1 MSRCGTSGTISSC
14 CTGHSPFPFGY
25 TPNTHT
31 GELVRNGQAT
41 AHLDV
46 SCSQPPTAK
55 TGAGPVNLEPDSSL
69 QPRYRY
75 LARKHLG
82 IWMRRTFGRELPHV
96 ADQHHT
102 LSLERRVFSAWREV
116 WWCAR
121 WEWKLVI
128 RADCHNRYRLWLR
141 VWKAWSLYVRAK
153 KEKKRKK
160 KVAGELA
167 AINLERCVW
176 LAWCEYVAVRKQ
188 RRDQRREAQEWY
200 NGHMVRLAWGM
211 WRRAIGFSL
220 QRMAAETLAHQCWV
234 HSLQRRSWSTWITA
248 LQSQRTLNSKVA
260 ASHQHRNHAL
270 LQKTWGRGEAERFHT
285 TWCLTRLL
293 DVWRARFL
301 RSRQMAKFAEEVL
314 KKGQMARKRR
324 MFACW
329 KLFRELCLSKRAL
342 QTTALQHLAMSLK
355 RKVLLAFKSYTM
367 QQLNQRAANV
377 MARQFALKKSVAH
390 WWMVWMRR
398 WEVCE
403 EAKQLPLTKKALHH
417 YQHHLIGQV
426 TSSWMEYVMKKAL
439 PRCFAAMREFV
450 VYVAYKREI
459 MESAQTFRGASVLK
473 SHFGVWCE
481 AFRLRQDIR
490 MMERMAI
497 LHREDIVKRQMLK
510 TWKLRTKGALRHLQK
525 EGRALHHYHRC
536 MKSGVL
542 SKWRQ
547 YVHMR
552 HARVLHQHLAL
563 QHCSVGLL
571 KKAWGGWTLY
581 VSRQRDTHKSSFV
594 RLSTMRRF
602 CCPE

>member
-1 MSRCGTSGTISSC
+1 MCSRRKEVVLLCANSHVTMRYLWHNQFLLHRPFSSLSA
-14 CTGHSPFPFGY
+14 THLI
-25 TPNTHT
+25 THT

-234 HSLQRRSWSTWITA
+234 HSLQRRE
-248 LQSQRTLNSKVA
+248 LQQSP
-260 ASHQHRNHAL
+260 
-270 LQKTWGRGEAERFHT
+270 
-285 TWCLTRLL
+285 
-293 DVWRARFL
+293 L
-301 RSRQMAKFAEEVL
+301 RSRIDNQMHIDIMSAARRNTLKIFLSRCKQKWDGPYYGPLHDVLGAYACYRPDIGYVQGMSFLAGMLLLNMEPSDAFICLANLLNRPSYVAFFKVDHALMKPYFTTFSLVLQDILPRLSAHFNTLQFIPEFISLNGILKLGQKELAEFESIPETGQYLGKFASELSSEVL
-314 KKGQMARKRR
+314 
-324 MFACW
+324 F
-329 KLFRELCLSKRAL
+329 
-342 QTTALQHLAMSLK
+342 
-355 RKVLLAFKSYTM
+355 
-367 QQLNQRAANV
+367 
-377 MARQFALKKSVAH
+377 
-390 WWMVWMRR
+390 
-398 WEVCE
+398 
-403 EAKQLPLTKKALHH
+403 
-417 YQHHLIGQV
+417 
-426 TSSWMEYVMKKAL
+426 
-439 PRCFAAMREFV
+439 
-450 VYVAYKREI
+450 
-459 MESAQTFRGASVLK
+459 ESIASVPLSAK
-473 SHFGVWCE
+473 HFH
-481 AFRLRQDIR
+481 Q
-490 MMERMAI
+490 I
-497 LHREDIVKRQMLK
+497 LQQQ
-510 TWKLRTKGALRHLQK
+510 TG
-525 EGRALHHYHRC
+525 
-536 MKSGVL
+536 S
-542 SKWRQ
+542 
-547 YVHMR
+547 
-552 HARVLHQHLAL
+552 
-563 QHCSVGLL
+563 
-571 KKAWGGWTLY
+571 
-581 VSRQRDTHKSSFV
+581 SR
-594 RLSTMRRF
+594 
-602 CCPE
+602 